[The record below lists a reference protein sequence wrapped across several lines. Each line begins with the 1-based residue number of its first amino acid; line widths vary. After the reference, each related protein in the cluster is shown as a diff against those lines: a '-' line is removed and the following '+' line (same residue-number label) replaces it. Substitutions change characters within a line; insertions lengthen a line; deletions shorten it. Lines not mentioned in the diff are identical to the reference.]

1 VEFEDVETTMAVMIE
16 QLTQV
21 SQLAD
26 ELAELAAL
34 VQSSVVMVRGSRN
47 GGGSGV
53 VWNDRGLVITNQHVA
68 PGQQAEVSWGRGDG
82 LVARV
87 IASSPNLDIAALQ
100 IEGESARDPR
110 LVPARIR
117 DSSTLRIGELVVA
130 VGNPLGERNA
140 VTLGVVSA
148 AGTLHSRWGEREV
161 IQAAITLRPGNSG
174 GALADAQGRVVGI
187 PHMVVGRGAGLAVP
201 SRVVER
207 FLLAERGGRAF
218 FGVAGEWVRVP
229 SRAVEQ
235 WELPSAVGILLE
247 EVVPSSPA
255 DEAGLLLGDVLVGL
269 TQNGNGAVA
278 SGDLQTELRL
288 ATAGVAARLAILR
301 GGELRSFE
309 VTPRAAEG
317 A

>member
-1 VEFEDVETTMAVMIE
+1 MAVILE
-16 QLTQV
+16 ELARV
-21 SQLAD
+21 GRLAD

-34 VQSSVVMVRGSRN
+34 VQSSVVMVRGTRN

-68 PGQQAEVSWGRGDG
+68 PGERAEISWGSGQS
-82 LVARV
+82 LAARV
-87 IASSPNLDIAALQ
+87 IASSPNLDLAALQ
-100 IEGESARDPR
+100 VEGHGARDER

-117 DSSTLRIGELVVA
+117 DSSTLRVGELVVA

-140 VTLGVVSA
+140 VTMGIVSTT
-148 AGTLHSRWGEREV
+148 GPTRGRWGEREV

-174 GALADAQGRVVGI
+174 GALADAEGRVVGI
-187 PHMVVGRGAGLAVP
+187 PHMVVGLGAGLAVP

-218 FGVAGEWVRVP
+218 FGLTGEWVRVP
-229 SRAVEQ
+229 TRIAEQ
-235 WELPSAVGILLE
+235 WELPSEVGILLE
-247 EVVPSSPA
+247 EVVPDSPA
-255 DEAGLLLGDVLVGL
+255 DQAGLLLGDVLVGVTPL
-269 TQNGNGAVA
+269 GNGNVA

-288 ATAGVAARLAILR
+288 APAGQPARVAVLR
-301 GGELRSFE
+301 GGALRTFE
-309 VTPRAAEG
+309 VTPRAAQN